1 MSRLRRTSG
10 EEEAEIDLTPMLD
23 VVFIM
28 LIFFIVTA
36 SFVKETGIE
45 ISRPDSA
52 NNPPPPDSEDKPN
65 IIFQVSA
72 NNEIWSMDEQGARR
86 IDSRAVRAVI
96 EQKSAENPAAAVII
110 QANPEAEAETYASIA
125 DAARSVNMA
134 IPLTMTVSEN

>member
-1 MSRLRRTSG
+1 MSRLRRGNS

-45 ISRPDSA
+45 ISRPD
-52 NNPPPPDSEDKPN
+52 DSSTNQDNDDEKQN
-65 IIFQVSA
+65 IVFQVSH
-72 NNEIWSMDEQGARR
+72 NNEIWINGRR
-86 IDSRAVRAVI
+86 VDSRAIRANI
-96 EQKSAENPAAAVII
+96 EQLYAENPEAAVII
-110 QANPEAEAETYASIA
+110 QAHKESEAEYYAAIA

-134 IPLTMTVSEN
+134 IPLTMVTTD